1 MTVNGKRVSKADV
14 PAADD
19 DQSVIHVVTEVLFPL
34 VDKDNT
40 IDQVLVK
47 DGRFG
52 TLLSAL
58 QTTGLLD
65 TLKEGTKRLTKVY
78 HYN

>member
-19 DQSVIHVVTEVLFPL
+19 DLSVIHVVTEVLYPL
-34 VDKDNT
+34 VERDNT
-40 IDQVLVK
+40 IAKILRNDR
-47 DGRFG
+47 RFS

-58 QTTGLLD
+58 ESTGLLN
-65 TLKEGTKRLTKVY
+65 TLERGKR
-78 HYN
+78 N